1 MGTCIENLFYG
12 KVDLRFLRRL
22 RLVNE
27 QNAMINLKNDMVKN
41 IQKPDDKK
49 IPSILALKKSGH
61 YTNVDS
67 IVNLYK

>member
-1 MGTCIENLFYG
+1 LRICFMGKLIYVILC
-12 KVDLRFLRRL
+12 RL

>member
-1 MGTCIENLFYG
+1 LC
-12 KVDLRFLRRL
+12 
-22 RLVNE
+22 LVNE